1 MNCGTR
7 RHFYER
13 FEKGHPQYNT
23 HVQRLRKKFSIIQFI
38 GMQIPKNPGPVPDSA
53 SEFQRWE
60 RQMTK
65 LCNFIE
71 AVYLPWTDVRRGFR
85 PYQEVLAELRE
96 FKFGDDGG
104 EPTVKTSFINR
115 HILRTI
121 GFALNNKGVSS
132 STKKM
137 IQLVRHQFSRKRGAL
152 SCYLDEDDRFDRAEE
167 MEMLEVL
174 RDNQLDVI
182 GHSKPKTAIDLHIDE
197 LLTQYR
203 SITSG
208 VNFCGVSH
216 APKLNLNMSEVTAG
230 ALLSKLKE
238 EAEESSEVQKVDFEG
253 NGGKEE
259 SINKELFFEGI
270 NWTDGQKKAAEYMLD
285 KLDKSKHNEQLLM
298 MLHGPPGTGKTFLIK
313 RLRDITNIEMRITAT
328 SGVAAMSLNGTTIDH
343 FLAKGFRK
351 KKKTKIETVRKNV
364 GKATLLV
371 LDEVSMMG
379 SKKLLDLDK
388 TLQKVNKTTAPF
400 GGLDVIVV
408 GDFAQLPAVKQTPLI
423 ESMVRSTLLHTPPT
437 ELTLKTTALM
447 SMFVKFDLEE
457 FKRSDTCTDLSSL
470 LRRLRNS
477 FSGRSTFTLKDV
489 KRIGVL
495 NNETFTRDKKFRDA
509 SFLVATRKEKD
520 AVISFAGKKWA
531 EDHCRPMYW
540 WYARPVSFKGCSE
553 DADVIA
559 EGMHQ
564 KCFAAKE

>member
-1 MNCGTR
+1 
-7 RHFYER
+7 
-13 FEKGHPQYNT
+13 
-23 HVQRLRKKFSIIQFI
+23 
-38 GMQIPKNPGPVPDSA
+38 
-53 SEFQRWE
+53 
-60 RQMTK
+60 
-65 LCNFIE
+65 
-71 AVYLPWTDVRRGFR
+71 
-85 PYQEVLAELRE
+85 
-96 FKFGDDGG
+96 
-104 EPTVKTSFINR
+104 
-115 HILRTI
+115 
-121 GFALNNKGVSS
+121 
-132 STKKM
+132 
-137 IQLVRHQFSRKRGAL
+137 
-152 SCYLDEDDRFDRAEE
+152 
-167 MEMLEVL
+167 
-174 RDNQLDVI
+174 
-182 GHSKPKTAIDLHIDE
+182 
-197 LLTQYR
+197 
-203 SITSG
+203 
-208 VNFCGVSH
+208 
-216 APKLNLNMSEVTAG
+216 
-230 ALLSKLKE
+230 
-238 EAEESSEVQKVDFEG
+238 
-253 NGGKEE
+253 
-259 SINKELFFEGI
+259 
-270 NWTDGQKKAAEYMLD
+270 MLD

-351 KKKTKIETVRKNV
+351 RKKTKIETVRKNV

-447 SMFVKFDLEE
+447 SMFVRFDLEE
-457 FKRSDTCTDLSSL
+457 FKRSDTCTELSSL

-520 AVISFAGKKWA
+520 AVISFAGKKWS

-564 KCFAAKE
+564 KCFASKEYYIEGCGATLKHNIAPASGYANGTKGIVVGLVHKDGYVMPGGGAGEIIEIEPPEYVILQVTSDDGTKTLVPCKRQVREVEYRFNGKEKKYRCMSNRVCLSFAQTVHEVQGQTLDRVILILGRHGGRCVGKITWSLLYVALSRVKKLEHIRFFPCGRISSYDCFKHLTKLKPSSTLVRWSNSYRNHFWDPAVLQQKQTVSEKTVESKLSLLGRDIVLVQKNEIIFGYLKDLNYGNLRKLTREPMVKLLNKHMVKKRLWEPTDDAI